1 MGERLSSRL
10 GFILLSA
17 GCAIGI
23 GNVWRF
29 PYVTGLSGG
38 GWFVLIYL
46 FFLAVLGI
54 PVLAMELAAGRAARH
69 SIARLHEALVPERR
83 AWRIHGALGCIGNTV
98 LMMFYTTVTAW
109 MVLYFLKELNGSFKG
124 MEPKAVEAA
133 FGGMLADPWQQV
145 WAMVGVCVGSS
156 AVCAIGL
163 QRGLERVTKVM
174 MLMLLVLIVALSVN
188 SVLLDGSGEGLRF
201 YLLPNAGRLRSV
213 GVATVIANAMN
224 QAFFTLSLGIG
235 AMAIFGSYVDRRR
248 ALLGEAVN
256 IAALDTVVAVC
267 AGLIIIPACFAY
279 GIEPGQGPGLIFVTL
294 PNVFN
299 KMPLGRLWGGAV
311 LPVHERCRADDGAGG
326 VRDDRGVRSRLHWL
340 GPREGLRSAGGRHA
354 AAVAA
359 VRFGFQRLVVFP
371 SAGQG
376 HERAGPGGLHRQRP
390 ALAAGRDGVRLLLHA
405 SVRLGVEGLSR
416 RGERRR
422 WDEGPRS
429 PALLLRVDSAVDH
442 HGNFR
447 RRSWE
452 AIFLTG
458 WLIDCTYITRSKSHL
473 RQDLQD
479 LQD

>member
-29 PYVTGLSGG
+29 PYVTGQSGG

-46 FFLAVLGI
+46 FFLAVLGV
-54 PVLAMELAAGRAARH
+54 PVLVMELAAGRAARH

-299 KMPLGRLWGGAV
+299 KMPLGRLWGALFFLFMSVAALTTVLAV
-311 LPVHERCRADDGAGG
+311 FETIAAC
-326 VRDDRGVRSRLHWL
+326 VRDYTGWGRAKVCALLAVGMPLLSLPCVL
-340 GPREGLRSAGGRHA
+340 GFNVWSSFHPLGKGTNVLDLEDFIVS
-354 AAVAA
+354 
-359 VRFGFQRLVVFP
+359 
-371 SAGQG
+371 
-376 HERAGPGGLHRQRP
+376 
-390 ALAAGRDGVRLLLHA
+390 DLLLPLGAMSFAFFCTHRYGWGWKGYLEEA
-405 SVRLGVEGLSR
+405 NAGEGMKVPEALRFYCAWILPAIITVIFVVGLVRR
-416 RGERRR
+416 F
-422 WDEGPRS
+422 
-429 PALLLRVDSAVDH
+429 A
-442 HGNFR
+442 
-447 RRSWE
+447 
-452 AIFLTG
+452 
-458 WLIDCTYITRSKSHL
+458 
-473 RQDLQD
+473 
-479 LQD
+479 